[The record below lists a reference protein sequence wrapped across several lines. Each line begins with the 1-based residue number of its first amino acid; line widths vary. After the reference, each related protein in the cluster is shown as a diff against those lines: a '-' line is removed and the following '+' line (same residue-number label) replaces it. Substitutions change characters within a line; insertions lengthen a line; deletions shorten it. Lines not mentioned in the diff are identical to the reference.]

1 MSTSFDRLIDGM
13 IEALRSHVLPR
24 SGDEFVRGQIFS
36 TIFALNGLKLTA
48 DWKAGPLLDQVRVQD
63 AALAEVERL
72 AATMKHPPIPALPRT
87 EAAAADAAAVEALR
101 DDGDRILG
109 ELLFWASSEDART
122 ADPAVASEIERLL
135 RRSICEQLKVELA
148 MTPKSMLHQIAT
160 GEEGA

>member
-1 MSTSFDRLIDGM
+1 MSISFDRLIDGM

-24 SGDEFVRGQIFS
+24 SDDEFVRGQIFS

-48 DWKAGPLLDQVRVQD
+48 DWKAAPLLEQVRVQD
-63 AALAEVERL
+63 AALAEVGRL
-72 AATMKHPPIPALPRT
+72 AGKMTHPPIPALPRT
-87 EAAAADAAAVEALR
+87 EGATVDPAAVETLR

-109 ELLFWASSEDART
+109 ELLSWASGEDART
-122 ADPAVASEIERLL
+122 ADPAVARDIELFL
-135 RRSICEQLKVELA
+135 RRSICEQLKVELT

>member
-1 MSTSFDRLIDGM
+1 MSDSFDRLVDGM
-13 IEALRSHVLPR
+13 IEALRNHVLPR

-63 AALAEVERL
+63 AALAEVMRL
-72 AATMKHPPIPALPRT
+72 AGKMVPPPIPALPRI
-87 EAAAADAAAVEALR
+87 EGVAVDSVAVEALR

-109 ELLFWASSEDART
+109 ELLFWACSENVRT
-122 ADPAVASEIERLL
+122 ADPVVASEIEQLL
-135 RRSICEQLKVELA
+135 RRSICDQLKVELA
-148 MTPKSMLHQIAT
+148 ITPKSMLHQIAT

>member
-24 SGDEFVRGQIFS
+24 SSDEFVRGQIFS

-48 DWKAGPLLDQVRVQD
+48 DWKTGPLLEQVRVQD
-63 AALAEVERL
+63 AALAEVGRL
-72 AATMKHPPIPALPRT
+72 AGKMEHPPIPALPRT
-87 EAAAADAAAVEALR
+87 EGVAPDSAAAEALR

-109 ELLFWASSEDART
+109 ELLFWASSEETRR
-122 ADPAVASEIERLL
+122 ADPDAAREIELFL

-160 GEEGA
+160 GEESA

>member
-1 MSTSFDRLIDGM
+1 MSASFDRLIDGM

-48 DWKAGPLLDQVRVQD
+48 DWKAGPLLEQVRVQD
-63 AALAEVERL
+63 AALAEVGRL
-72 AATMKHPPIPALPRT
+72 AGSMEHPPIPTLPRT
-87 EAAAADAAAVEALR
+87 EGAAADSAAVEALR

-109 ELLFWASSEDART
+109 ELLFWASNEGAR
-122 ADPAVASEIERLL
+122 AANPAIAREIELFL

>member
-13 IEALRSHVLPR
+13 IEALQSHVLPR

-48 DWKAGPLLDQVRVQD
+48 DWKAAPLLEQVRVQD
-63 AALAEVERL
+63 AALSEVGRL
-72 AATMKHPPIPALPRT
+72 AVRMKHPPIPALPRT
-87 EAAAADAAAVEALR
+87 EGIAADPVVVEALR

-109 ELLFWASSEDART
+109 ELLFWASSEDARG
-122 ADPAVASEIERLL
+122 ADPSAAREIELLL

-160 GEEGA
+160 GEEGG

>member
-48 DWKAGPLLDQVRVQD
+48 DWKAGPLLEQVRVQD
-63 AALAEVERL
+63 ATLAEVGRL
-72 AATMKHPPIPALPRT
+72 ADRMPHPPIPALPRT
-87 EAAAADAAAVEALR
+87 EGAAADSAAVEALR

-109 ELLFWASSEDART
+109 ELLFWAGSEDART
-122 ADPAVASEIERLL
+122 ANPAVASEIEQLL
-135 RRSICEQLKVELA
+135 RRSICDQLKVELA
-148 MTPKSMLHQIAT
+148 VTPKSMLHQIAT